1 MQVSQLI
8 VLVHF
13 GLQEMGEDLLQVVMG
28 RLLVVQSER
37 LMQLGVLLARLL
49 EHDAEVVQGLL
60 LVQVFDDHES
70 RVFLVDDFIF
80 G

>member
-1 MQVSQLI
+1 
-8 VLVHF
+8 
-13 GLQEMGEDLLQVVMG
+13 MGEDLLQVVMG

-37 LMQLGVLLARLL
+37 LVQLGVLLARLL

-60 LVQVFDDHES
+60 LVQVFDDHEG